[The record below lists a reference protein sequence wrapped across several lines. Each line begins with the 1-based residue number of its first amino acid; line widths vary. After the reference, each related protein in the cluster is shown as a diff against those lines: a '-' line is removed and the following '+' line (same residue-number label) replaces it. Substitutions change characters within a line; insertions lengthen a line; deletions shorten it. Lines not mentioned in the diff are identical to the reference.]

1 MTEGIKRQMWHVPMD
16 RGCVSAPGSRK
27 HPRSRSEKSEP
38 QNGWYY
44 FPREVHVTAPRSPE
58 VDADIMGPGRSFP
71 IPEDRRI
78 HAEQLVP
85 SEQDIAA
92 GNRSGRDGSGKC
104 ALPSKEPCNQ
114 YRNQLG
120 NRQKHRLEYATGSP
134 EAESDK
140 LPFEKLAVGVDERAD
155 HAHAAFCERYSS
167 AVASM
172 SSAVTLPSVAAIIL
186 CASSTRGKRS
196 PRYSLPMVCG
206 LSPIRVANSWIVSP
220 VSAR

>member
-140 LPFEKLAVGVDERAD
+140 LPFEKLAVATGYGGESC
-155 HAHAAFCERYSS
+155 HAATPIFR
-167 AVASM
+167 AK
-172 SSAVTLPSVAAIIL
+172 L
-186 CASSTRGKRS
+186 RN
-196 PRYSLPMVCG
+196 SLNPHSG
-206 LSPIRVANSWIVSP
+206 LSPMTEAARATSP
-220 VSAR
+220 SRDTSSQKLSTRTSACVL